1 MTATLSGQVTIN
13 DNITVCALRPQEV
26 CEMTLPDSVSQLD
39 GILRPKSVAV
49 IGASTSPDKLGHE
62 ILKNILDGGY
72 QGAVYPINP
81 KADTIL
87 DLPCH
92 TNVKELQEPPD
103 LAVLI
108 IPARFVPQAIQD
120 CGEKGVKGAVIITG
134 GFSEAG
140 AEGEELQQQTT
151 EVARKFGVRLIGPN
165 CQGVN
170 NPHHPICASW
180 PLLTYPGKVAVISQ
194 SGTVGAAMMDW
205 FSEEKLGVSSFV
217 SMGNR
222 ADVDEADLIDYFN
235 HDENT
240 EVIAAYIEGIKRP
253 AQFLEVM
260 DRLQKPLVVLKSGR
274 TPKGKVA
281 AESHTKALAGADA
294 IYDSLFKKY
303 NVCRAY
309 TIEEFYD
316 FAKAFAY
323 LKPPKGNTIVFI
335 TTSGG
340 AAILG
345 TDQAEQEGLDA
356 APLPAQVVE
365 AITPLIPAH
374 AIKANPI
381 DLTGDATAQMFGD
394 VIREAR
400 DHFDTLGVIF
410 GDPVEGA
417 SEVVTPGAN
426 ELVIFLGGADVE
438 RRERE
443 RMHLKGIPVFPTPER
458 GIKALAQVMDRKSLS
473 APQEPTLTLSA
484 TGIQL
489 PPHEALSLVAKKG
502 LDCTAFA
509 LAESPGSASEIAQK
523 QGFPVALKV
532 SSPDIVHKS
541 DAGGVQLNLDTPEA
555 VEKAYGELLAR
566 VKNSCPQAKIDGVLV
581 NKMAP
586 AGQEVIIGMNRDP
599 QFGPIMLFGL
609 GGVLVEI
616 FRDVVLWHPPLSRK
630 DALEMIQQIKGYPV
644 LAGYRGQPPVDMNA
658 LADCLLAVAQLA
670 EENPKIVEIDLNPVF
685 AYPQGA
691 LVADARIIM
700 EEDN

>member
-1 MTATLSGQVTIN
+1 
-13 DNITVCALRPQEV
+13 
-26 CEMTLPDSVSQLD
+26 
-39 GILRPKSVAV
+39 
-49 IGASTSPDKLGHE
+49 
-62 ILKNILDGGY
+62 
-72 QGAVYPINP
+72 
-81 KADTIL
+81 
-87 DLPCH
+87 
-92 TNVKELQEPPD
+92 PD

-108 IPARFVPQAIQD
+108 IPARFVPQAVQD

-134 GFSEAG
+134 GFAEAS

-151 EVARKFGVRLIGPN
+151 EIARKFGVRLIGPN

-180 PLLTYPGKVAVISQ
+180 PLLTYRGKVAVISQ

-235 HDENT
+235 QDVNT

-253 AQFLEVM
+253 AQFLAVM

-281 AESHTKALAGADA
+281 AESHTKSLAGADA
-294 IYDSLFKKY
+294 IYDSLFEKY

-323 LKPPKGNTIVFI
+323 LEPPKGNTIVFI

-394 VIREAR
+394 VIRETR
-400 DHFDTLGVIF
+400 DHFDTLAVIF
-410 GDPVEGA
+410 GDPVEDA

-438 RRERE
+438 RHERE
-443 RMHLKGIPVFPTPER
+443 LMHLKSIPVFPTPER
-458 GIKALAQVMDRKSLS
+458 GIKALAQVMDRKVLS
-473 APQEPTLTLSA
+473 APQKPTLTLAA
-484 TGIQL
+484 TGTQL
-489 PPHEALSLVAKKG
+489 PPHEALSLVAAKG
-502 LDCTAFA
+502 LDCAAFA
-509 LAESPGSASEIAQK
+509 LADSPGMASDIAQE
-523 QGFPVALKV
+523 QGFPVALKI

-541 DAGGVQLNLDTPEA
+541 DAGGVQLNLNTPAE
-555 VEKAYGELLAR
+555 VEKAYDEMLER
-566 VKNSCPQAKIDGVLV
+566 VRKSFPQAQIDGVLV

-586 AGQEVIIGMNRDP
+586 PGQEVIIGMNRDP
-599 QFGPIMLFGL
+599 QFGPIILFGL

-616 FRDVVLWHPPLSRK
+616 FRDVALRHPPLTRE
-630 DALEMIQQIKGYPV
+630 DAFEMIQDIKGYPV
-644 LAGYRGQPPVDMNA
+644 LAGYRGQPPVDLNA
-658 LADCLLAVAQLA
+658 LADCLVAVAQLA
-670 EENPKIVEIDLNPVF
+670 EENSKIVEIDLNPVF
-685 AYPQGA
+685 AYPQSA

-700 EEDN
+700 QEGD

>member
-1 MTATLSGQVTIN
+1 MV
-13 DNITVCALRPQEV
+13 
-26 CEMTLPDSVSQLD
+26 PDSVSQLD

-134 GFSEAG
+134 GFAEAG
-140 AEGEELQQQTT
+140 AEGEELQQQTA

-180 PLLTYPGKVAVISQ
+180 PLLTYRGKVAVISQ

-235 HDENT
+235 QDENT

-316 FAKAFAY
+316 FTKAFAY

-356 APLPAQVVE
+356 APLPEQVVE

-417 SEVVTPGAN
+417 SQVVTPAAN
-426 ELVIFLGGADVE
+426 ELIIFLGGADVE

-443 RMHLKGIPVFPTPER
+443 LMHLKGIPVFPTPER
-458 GIKALAQVMDRKSLS
+458 GIKALARVMDRKLLS
-473 APQEPTLTLSA
+473 TPQEPTLTLSA

-489 PPHEALSLVAKKG
+489 PPHEALSLVAEKG

-616 FRDVVLWHPPLSRK
+616 FRDVVLWHPP
-630 DALEMIQQIKGYPV
+630 
-644 LAGYRGQPPVDMNA
+644 
-658 LADCLLAVAQLA
+658 
-670 EENPKIVEIDLNPVF
+670 
-685 AYPQGA
+685 
-691 LVADARIIM
+691 
-700 EEDN
+700 

>member
-1 MTATLSGQVTIN
+1 LLLIARNSEENNMTV
-13 DNITVCALRPQEV
+13 PK
-26 CEMTLPDSVSQLD
+26 SVSQLD

-62 ILKNILDGGY
+62 ILRNILDGGY

-180 PLLTYPGKVAVISQ
+180 PLLTYRGKVAVISQ

-253 AQFLEVM
+253 DQFLEVM

-294 IYDSLFKKY
+294 IYDSLFRKY
-303 NVCRAY
+303 NVSRAY

-316 FAKAFAY
+316 FAKALAY
-323 LKPPKGNTIVFI
+323 LKPPEGNTIVFI

-356 APLPAQVVE
+356 APLPASVVD

-381 DLTGDATAQMFGD
+381 DLTGDGTAQMFGD
-394 VIREAR
+394 VIRETR

-426 ELVIFLGGADVE
+426 ELVIFLGGAEVE
-438 RRERE
+438 REERE

-458 GIKALAQVMDRKSLS
+458 GVKALAQIMDRKVLS
-473 APQEPTLTLSA
+473 APQKPTLTLDA
-484 TGIQL
+484 TGTQL
-489 PPHEALSLVAKKG
+489 PPHEALSLVAAKG
-502 LDCTAFA
+502 LDCAAFA
-509 LAESPGSASEIAQK
+509 LADSPDNASAIAQE

-555 VEKAYGELLAR
+555 VQRAYGELLAK
-566 VKNSCPQAKIDGVLV
+566 VKDVFPRAKIDGVLV

-599 QFGPIMLFGL
+599 QFGPIILFGL

-616 FRDVVLWHPPLSRK
+616 FRDVALRHPPLSRE

-658 LADCLLAVAQLA
+658 LADCLLAVAELA
-670 EENPKIVEIDLNPVF
+670 EENPHIVEIDLNPVF
-685 AYPQGA
+685 AYPQSA

-700 EEDN
+700 KEGN

>member
-1 MTATLSGQVTIN
+1 
-13 DNITVCALRPQEV
+13 
-26 CEMTLPDSVSQLD
+26 MTLPDSVSQLD

-151 EVARKFGVRLIGPN
+151 EVALKFGVRLIGPN

-417 SEVVTPGAN
+417 SEVVTPAAN

-458 GIKALAQVMDRKSLS
+458 GIKALAKVMDRKSLS

-489 PPHEALSLVAKKG
+489 PPHEALSLVAEKG

-616 FRDVVLWHPPLSRK
+616 FRDVVLWHPPLSRE
-630 DALEMIQQIKGYPV
+630 DALKMIQQIKGYPV

-658 LADCLLAVAQLA
+658 LANCLLAVAQLA

-700 EEDN
+700 KEDN

>member
-1 MTATLSGQVTIN
+1 
-13 DNITVCALRPQEV
+13 
-26 CEMTLPDSVSQLD
+26 
-39 GILRPKSVAV
+39 
-49 IGASTSPDKLGHE
+49 
-62 ILKNILDGGY
+62 
-72 QGAVYPINP
+72 
-81 KADTIL
+81 
-87 DLPCH
+87 
-92 TNVKELQEPPD
+92 
-103 LAVLI
+103 
-108 IPARFVPQAIQD
+108 
-120 CGEKGVKGAVIITG
+120 
-134 GFSEAG
+134 
-140 AEGEELQQQTT
+140 
-151 EVARKFGVRLIGPN
+151 
-165 CQGVN
+165 
-170 NPHHPICASW
+170 
-180 PLLTYPGKVAVISQ
+180 LLTYRGKVAVISQ

-235 HDENT
+235 QDENT

-253 AQFLEVM
+253 VQFLEVM

-281 AESHTKALAGADA
+281 AESHTKSLAGADA

-303 NVCRAY
+303 NLCRAY

-316 FAKAFAY
+316 FTKAFAY
-323 LKPPKGNTIVFI
+323 LTPPKGNTIVFI

-356 APLPAQVVE
+356 APLPEQVVE

-394 VIREAR
+394 VIREVR

-417 SEVVTPGAN
+417 SEVVTPGTN

-438 RRERE
+438 RLERE

-458 GIKALAQVMDRKSLS
+458 GVKALARVMDRKWLS

-489 PPHEALSLVAKKG
+489 PPHEALSLVAAKG
-502 LDCTAFA
+502 LGCTAFA
-509 LAESPGSASEIAQK
+509 LAESPGSASEIARK
-523 QGFPVALKV
+523 QGFPVALKI

-541 DAGGVQLNLDTPEA
+541 DAGGVQLNLYTPEE
-555 VEKAYGELLAR
+555 VEKGYGELLAKVQR
-566 VKNSCPQAKIDGVLV
+566 SFPQAQIDGVLV

-586 AGQEVIIGMNRDP
+586 PGQEVIIGMNRDP

-616 FRDVVLWHPPLSRK
+616 FRDVALRHPPLSRE

-658 LADCLLAVAQLA
+658 LADFLLAVAQLA

-700 EEDN
+700 KEDN

>member
-1 MTATLSGQVTIN
+1 MV
-13 DNITVCALRPQEV
+13 
-26 CEMTLPDSVSQLD
+26 MTLPGVSQLD

-134 GFSEAG
+134 GFAEAG

-235 HDENT
+235 QDENT
-240 EVIAAYIEGIKRP
+240 EVIAAYLEGIKRP
-253 AQFLEVM
+253 VQFLEVM

-316 FAKAFAY
+316 FTKAFAY

-356 APLPAQVVE
+356 APLPEQVVE

-417 SEVVTPGAN
+417 SEVVTPATN

-443 RMHLKGIPVFPTPER
+443 RMHIKGIPVFPTPER

-489 PPHEALSLVAKKG
+489 PPHEALSLVAEKG

-566 VKNSCPQAKIDGVLV
+566 VNNSCPQAKIDGVLV

-616 FRDVVLWHPPLSRK
+616 FRDVALRHPPLSRE
-630 DALEMIQQIKGYPV
+630 DALEMIKQIKGYPA

-700 EEDN
+700 KEDN

>member
-1 MTATLSGQVTIN
+1 MTV
-13 DNITVCALRPQEV
+13 
-26 CEMTLPDSVSQLD
+26 PDSVSQLD

-134 GFSEAG
+134 GFAEAG

-151 EVARKFGVRLIGPN
+151 ELSRKFGVRLIGPN

-443 RMHLKGIPVFPTPER
+443 HMHLKGIPVFPTPER

-489 PPHEALSLVAKKG
+489 PPHEALSLVAEKG

-509 LAESPGSASEIAQK
+509 LAENPGSASEIAQK

-566 VKNSCPQAKIDGVLV
+566 VKNSFPQAKVDGVLV

-609 GGVLVEI
+609 GGILVEI

-658 LADCLLAVAQLA
+658 LADCLMAVAQLA

-700 EEDN
+700 KEDN

>member
-1 MTATLSGQVTIN
+1 MTV
-13 DNITVCALRPQEV
+13 
-26 CEMTLPDSVSQLD
+26 PDSVSQLD

-151 EVARKFGVRLIGPN
+151 EIARKFGVRLIGPN

-253 AQFLEVM
+253 AQFLDVM

-417 SEVVTPGAN
+417 SEVVTPAAN

-484 TGIQL
+484 AGIQL
-489 PPHEALSLVAKKG
+489 PPHEALSLVAEKG

-566 VKNSCPQAKIDGVLV
+566 VKNSFPLAKIDGVLV

-658 LADCLLAVAQLA
+658 LADCLLAVAGLA

-700 EEDN
+700 KEDD

>member
-1 MTATLSGQVTIN
+1 LLLIARNSEENNMTV
-13 DNITVCALRPQEV
+13 PK
-26 CEMTLPDSVSQLD
+26 SVSQLD

-62 ILKNILDGGY
+62 ILRNILDGGY

-180 PLLTYPGKVAVISQ
+180 PLLTYRGKVAVISQ

-253 AQFLEVM
+253 DQFLEVM

-294 IYDSLFKKY
+294 IYDSLFRKY
-303 NVCRAY
+303 NVSRAY

-316 FAKAFAY
+316 FAKALAY
-323 LKPPKGNTIVFI
+323 LKPPEGNTIVFI

-356 APLPAQVVE
+356 APLPASVVD

-381 DLTGDATAQMFGD
+381 DLTGDGTAQMFGD
-394 VIREAR
+394 VIRETR

-426 ELVIFLGGADVE
+426 ELVIFLGGAEVE
-438 RRERE
+438 REERE

-458 GIKALAQVMDRKSLS
+458 GVKALAQIMDRKVLS
-473 APQEPTLTLSA
+473 APQKPTLTLDA
-484 TGIQL
+484 TGTQL
-489 PPHEALSLVAKKG
+489 PPHEALSLVAAKG
-502 LDCTAFA
+502 LDCAAFA
-509 LAESPGSASEIAQK
+509 LADSPDNASAIAQE

-555 VEKAYGELLAR
+555 VQRAYGELLAK
-566 VKNSCPQAKIDGVLV
+566 VKDSFPRAKIDGVLV

-599 QFGPIMLFGL
+599 QFGPIILFGL

-616 FRDVVLWHPPLSRK
+616 FRDVALRHPPLSRE

-658 LADCLLAVAQLA
+658 LADCLLAVAELA
-670 EENPKIVEIDLNPVF
+670 EENPHIVEIDLNPVF
-685 AYPQGA
+685 AYPQSA

-700 EEDN
+700 KEGN